1 MTQSPFPDQVLE
13 RALGDDGADPPST
26 PCTFRDASLLGLLG
40 EELDVSN
47 QEYRAAV
54 DQRGFRV
61 VRRFCTREL
70 ATAVVL
76 LEGRQVGTLG
86 SIVPTGR
93 TFSALAHVVVALER
107 GAAVSVVVESGLLGH
122 LTSSGVRFVPSS
134 RPGIARLERPAASER
149 PDLLAGDAGATY
161 WARAWGLPPRLARLA
176 VMLMAGLS
184 PRAIGTRARL
194 SLRSVRT
201 YTETLF
207 QRARVHSRSELVLA
221 ALRDG
226 RAP

>member
-1 MTQSPFPDQVLE
+1 MTQATFPDQVLA
-13 RALGDDGADPPST
+13 RVLGDGGHGLPST
-26 PCTFRDASLLGLLG
+26 PCTFRDASLLGLVG
-40 EELDVSN
+40 EALDVSDAD
-47 QEYRAAV
+47 YRRAV
-54 DQRGFRV
+54 DQRHFRV

-107 GAAVSVVVESGLLGH
+107 GSAVSMVVESGLLGH
-122 LTSSGVRFVPSS
+122 LTSSGVRIVSSS
-134 RPGIARLERPAASER
+134 RQGVARLERTAASER
-149 PDLLAGDAGATY
+149 PDLLDGDAGATY
-161 WARAWGLPPRLARLA
+161 WAKAWELPPRLARLA
-176 VMLMAGLS
+176 VLLMAGLS
-184 PRAIGTRARL
+184 PRAIGARARL

-207 QRARVHSRSELVLA
+207 QRASVHSRSELAFA

-226 RAP
+226 HAP

>member
-1 MTQSPFPDQVLE
+1 MTRGSFPDRVLE
-13 RALGDDGADPPST
+13 RALGDDIRDPPST
-26 PCTFRDASLLGLLG
+26 PCVFRDASWLGLVG

-47 QEYRAAV
+47 EEYRRAV
-54 DQRGFRV
+54 DQRRFRV
-61 VRRFCTREL
+61 IRRLCTREH

-93 TFSALAHVVVALER
+93 TFSVLSHVVVALES
-107 GAAVSVVVESGLLGH
+107 GAATSVVVESGLLGH
-122 LTSSGVRFVPSS
+122 LTSSGVRFAPASC
-134 RPGIARLERPAASER
+134 RDTPRLERLAASER
-149 PDLLAGDAGATY
+149 PDLLDGDAGATF
-161 WARAWGLPPRLARLA
+161 WARSWGLPPRLARLA

-184 PRAIGTRARL
+184 PRAIGARARL

-207 QRARVHSRSELVLA
+207 ERAGVHGRGELVLA